1 MLEEF
6 SNVEIVEMEE
16 EGGSAL
22 GTMWRFAAAS
32 DPEVEIL
39 LSRDCDSR
47 LWFREK
53 AAVDEWLASDKSF
66 HIMRDNHQHTVPI
79 LAGMW
84 GVRGDKLKAMSQL
97 MKDYNGKDIWQ
108 VDQQFLAQ
116 VVYPMVKED
125 SVVHDP
131 FFEDKPFPY
140 PRDEKHFVG
149 QAYAGTGRIL
159 DQDEYFQTFM
169 MREMKL

>member
-1 MLEEF
+1 MQIPLE
-6 SNVEIVEMEE
+6 VIK
-16 EGGSAL
+16 
-22 GTMWRFAAAS
+22 
-32 DPEVEIL
+32 
-39 LSRDCDSR
+39 LS
-47 LWFREK
+47 
-53 AAVDEWLASDKSF
+53 
-66 HIMRDNHQHTVPI
+66 
-79 LAGMW
+79 
-84 GVRGDKLKAMSQL
+84 
-97 MKDYNGKDIWQ
+97 KDYNGKDIWQ